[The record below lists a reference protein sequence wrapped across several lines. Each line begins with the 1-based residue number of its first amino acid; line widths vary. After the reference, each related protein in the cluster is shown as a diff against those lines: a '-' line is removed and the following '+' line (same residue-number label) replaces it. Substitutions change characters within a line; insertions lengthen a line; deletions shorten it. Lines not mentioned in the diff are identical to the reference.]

1 MPTRKDITI
10 EKIYEMV
17 VDLQREVALMK
28 KSLMEEPDLRDEF
41 ISRMRDVDL
50 EKTIMVKDFGERYG
64 LK

>member
-28 KSLMEEPDLRDEF
+28 KSLMEEPELRDEF